1 MTPLD
6 KDCVSSTKT
15 GKCLLHCFPQ
25 GDSKWRGSQVRRAIA
40 SVSIAWRAVAYA
52 NAVCGARPII
62 YLPRLQP
69 CSSNLYSGCA
79 LQDVAMTLGL
89 GTLISRRVL
98 VPRHVSPRRVNENIL
113 HSCSKRAFTW
123 RNEVTSVSVFNIVV
137 ACL

>member
-1 MTPLD
+1 MRRG
-6 KDCVSSTKT
+6 VSGTR
-15 GKCLLHCFPQ
+15 L
-25 GDSKWRGSQVRRAIA
+25 GDFIDESFKWRD
-40 SVSIAWRAVAYA
+40 
-52 NAVCGARPII
+52 
-62 YLPRLQP
+62 
-69 CSSNLYSGCA
+69 
-79 LQDVAMTLGL
+79 QDVAMTLGL